1 MLKEVQFTLSE
12 RTHKRAQV
20 VRLLEPAF
28 ADFDD
33 VRQVLTD
40 LREELASDAPLT
52 EEQTVQRIRVLR
64 ALLLKRL
71 EVLEKQV
78 SSYVDAMFEV

>member
-28 ADFDD
+28 ADLDD
-33 VRQVLTD
+33 VRQVFAHLGEQFAADTTFA
-40 LREELASDAPLT
+40 EEEA
-52 EEQTVQRIRVLR
+52 V
-64 ALLLKRL
+64 
-71 EVLEKQV
+71 
-78 SSYVDAMFEV
+78 